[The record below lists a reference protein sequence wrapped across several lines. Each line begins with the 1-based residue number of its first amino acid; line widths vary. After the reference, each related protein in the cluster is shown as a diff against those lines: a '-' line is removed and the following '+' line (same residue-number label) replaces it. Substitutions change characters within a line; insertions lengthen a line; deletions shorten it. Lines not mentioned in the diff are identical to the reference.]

1 MNSFT
6 IYMAAKSDTIN
17 SNSIKRLSKRK
28 MMLKNVKIK
37 YNELKLTQTEVSK
50 QL

>member
-6 IYMAAKSDTIN
+6 VDMAAKSDTIN
-17 SNSIKRLSKRK
+17 LNSMKRLSKQK
-28 MMLKNVKIK
+28 MMLKIVKIK
-37 YNELKLTQTEVSK
+37 NNELKLTQTEVSK